1 MEVYYALMVFTTLAL
16 IFAFTAEPS
25 DKIQKEK

>member
-1 MEVYYALMVFTTLAL
+1 MEVYYALAVLSTLSL

>member
-1 MEVYYALMVFTTLAL
+1 MEVYYALAVFTTLAL